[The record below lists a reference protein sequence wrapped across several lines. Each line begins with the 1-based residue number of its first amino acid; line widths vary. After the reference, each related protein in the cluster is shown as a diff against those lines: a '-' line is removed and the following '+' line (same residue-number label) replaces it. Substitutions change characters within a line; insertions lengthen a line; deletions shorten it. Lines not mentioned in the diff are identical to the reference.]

1 MGATEPDERHASR
14 RVADV
19 LRAEIDAGRYKPGDQ
34 LPSYRALATKYDVA
48 VNTAQSAVRL
58 LVADGRVTVRQ
69 SAGSYVAEPGD
80 DDEPATVTV
89 DRRELADLQ
98 RQVQRARRALAEI
111 DRTLNELSDRRAGVP
126 PGDLSESAP

>member
-1 MGATEPDERHASR
+1 MGAAEADERHASR

-19 LRAEIDAGRYKPGDQ
+19 LRAEIDAGRYQPGDQ

-69 SAGSYVAEPGD
+69 SAGTYVTEPGD
-80 DDEPATVTV
+80 DEPTAMAV
-89 DRRELADLQ
+89 DRRELAGLQ

-111 DRTLNELSDRRAGVP
+111 DRTLNVLSDRRAVP
-126 PGDLSESAP
+126 RPGDPTDSAP